1 MSELPEA
8 AAPVDLA
15 AALAPGASGAP
26 TWRTA
31 RRAALAAGIGSTLEW
46 YDLVTYGYLAAL
58 IGHAFFPSGD
68 ATASLLAAFATFGVG
83 FLARPLGGL
92 VFGAY
97 ADRFG
102 RKASL
107 TLTMLMM
114 ATVTGLVG
122 VMPTYATWGKAAP
135 ALLVL
140 ARIIQGLSAG
150 GEGTTALAYLV
161 EWAPVG
167 RRGLVGSLQSVASGC
182 GLLLGSAS
190 VTWIMHLLT
199 HVQMQAWGWRIPF
212 LLGTLVGPI
221 GYWLRRGVDETPAFL
236 RAIRAIPSTDELV
249 SRLKPWRL
257 SVNAGI
263 FLIFWSVAYY
273 IFLTYMTTFAQRYLH
288 LAPALVFK
296 ANTVAL
302 LLYIILIP
310 VFGLI
315 SDKVGRKPVLLASCG
330 GVAVLTY
337 PLFKLLLSG
346 VDTPAYV
353 AILLLFSCLLAMYS
367 GPAGATVAELFPTR
381 IRSKWLGIGYGVSVA
396 IFGGFTPFIATW
408 LIGVLG
414 SPLAPSYY
422 VIAAAI
428 VGGVFVIFMK
438 ETAKSELA

>member
-1 MSELPEA
+1 MSEMNEVIDMQRTA
-8 AAPVDLA
+8 AESAPPA
-15 AALAPGASGAP
+15 AP

-58 IGHAFFPSGD
+58 LGHAFFPSGD
-68 ATASLLAAFATFGVG
+68 PTASLLAAFATFGVG

-92 VFGAY
+92 LFGAY
-97 ADRFG
+97 ADRYG

-107 TLTMLMM
+107 TLTMILM

-122 VMPTYATWGKAAP
+122 IMPTYETWGTAAP

-140 ARIIQGLSAG
+140 ARVIQGLSAG
-150 GEGTTALAYLV
+150 GEGTAALAYLV

-167 RRGLVGSLQSVASGC
+167 RRGVIGSLQSVASGC

-190 VTWIMHLLT
+190 VTWIT
-199 HVQMQAWGWRIPF
+199 HSLSAAELQAWGWRVPF

-221 GYWLRRGVDETPAFL
+221 GYWLRRGVDETPAFR
-236 RAIRAIPSTDELV
+236 RAISAAPTADERMHNV
-249 SRLKPWRL
+249 QPWKL
-257 SVNAGI
+257 SVKAGI

-296 ANTVAL
+296 ANTAAL
-302 LLYIILIP
+302 LLYIVLIP
-310 VFGLI
+310 TFGFV
-315 SDKVGRKPVLLASCG
+315 SDKVGRKPVLLASCVG
-330 GVAVLTY
+330 IAVLTY
-337 PLFKLLLSG
+337 PLFKLLLAG
-346 VDTPAYV
+346 VSTPAYV
-353 AILLLFSCLLAMYS
+353 AILLLFSCMLAMYS

-381 IRSKWLGIGYGVSVA
+381 IRSKWLGLGYGVSVA
-396 IFGGFTPFIATW
+396 IFGGFTPFVATW
-408 LIGVLG
+408 LIGALG
-414 SPLAPSYY
+414 TPLAPTYY
-422 VIAAAI
+422 VIATAI
-428 VGGVFVIFMK
+428 IGGIFVLCLK